1 MPENHRHHSRL
12 FYRYLLSY
20 FTVVVLIISIIAFVV
35 FSTTLRTLKHEAER
49 SGMAILQSAVYEV
62 EALISEMR
70 EISTQ
75 IRGNPLFAPYLLA
88 NDVNRQIEAIR
99 LLRFYQASSYY
110 IRTYT
115 TLGGR
120 KTCPAGGARR

>member
-1 MPENHRHHSRL
+1 
-12 FYRYLLSY
+12 
-20 FTVVVLIISIIAFVV
+20 
-35 FSTTLRTLKHEAER
+35 
-49 SGMAILQSAVYEV
+49 MAILQSAVYEV